1 MRVVISVK
9 NYHSE
14 DFTYT
19 LGSQGNW
26 AYVLSLQ
33 RLALPMILANHSS
46 LSAPNLP
53 FPSFRYVEVVVGII
67 CGCIPVLPGFFR
79 LVVPKV
85 TERLGYHC
93 SKFRDLFG
101 RFIFSCSRITRSSTA
116 PYRDSEGDS
125 SCGRDKRGEEFSDPV
140 SQFDCP

>member
-9 NYHSE
+9 NYRSE

-19 LGSQGNW
+19 LGSQGHW

-33 RLALPMILANHSS
+33 RLALPMILANIHLIRSK
-46 LSAPNLP
+46 LTL
-53 FPSFRYVEVVVGII
+53 PSFRYVVVVVGII

-79 LVVPKV
+79 HLVPTV
-85 TERLGYHC
+85 TQKLSCHC
-93 SKFRDLFG
+93 SKFRDLFS
-101 RFIFSCSRITRSSTA
+101 RFIFPSRITRSFTA

-125 SCGRDKRGEEFSDPV
+125 SCGRDEKGQEFPDRL